1 MFAKTLSSSQNEELT
16 ELLYLCSCE
25 ALLFQ
30 IYYKLVGPMNF
41 EWTRFF
47 GPTFNWCT
55 WGNGCLGELHGPQH
69 DKFFLGVLHGP

>member
-1 MFAKTLSSSQNEELT
+1 MNHVCQDPLLSQNEELT

-25 ALLFQ
+25 DLLFQ

-47 GPTFNWCT
+47 GPTLT
-55 WGNGCLGELHGPQH
+55 GVHGT
-69 DKFFLGVLHGP
+69 D